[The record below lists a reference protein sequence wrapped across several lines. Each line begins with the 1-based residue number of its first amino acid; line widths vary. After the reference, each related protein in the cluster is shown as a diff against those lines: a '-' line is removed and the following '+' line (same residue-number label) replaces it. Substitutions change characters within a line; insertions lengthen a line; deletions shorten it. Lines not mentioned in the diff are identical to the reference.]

1 MIEQRAW
8 ARGRSWWV
16 TAEKPQGGFVL
27 VREDAIFRA
36 WAAFCD
42 EKIELRDFRIWLASF
57 EVLERRIGLRADR
70 KPTYTEVEF
79 RRLVGGVG
87 REHFRTSVRRLERAD
102 LGRWREHGIDLPG
115 SRSQKGSG
123 GGRLVPIPRP
133 MLRYLARN
141 TGRAFIA
148 TALGHLIRC
157 LYFRGGKCISGGYCK
172 SSWVADTFGVSLR
185 PVKEARAKLSSM
197 GFLVSLQAD
206 QLRLNRFGSP
216 VLVNLSWAP
225 ITESASRSVK
235 STTESAPL
243 RTQESSFLRKR
254 SDHQKPARTPDP
266 TGVFDRKIRK
276 PSMRDVKV
284 SDLEKSDQ
292 LAALF
297 VDAERRGLVK
307 RCEADQLAFF
317 AAAERAKRVATRN
330 IAGCF
335 AQMVRKGWF
344 SYAAQE
350 DEDRARKRLT
360 TFRDLNQKHEV
371 GRQIDPV
378 DLSSRFPR
386 MSRPGAVP
394 SLSWCDDNY
403 GQRNRV
409 LSKSQSDLS
418 SHIFPPST
426 SW

>member
-1 MIEQRAW
+1 M
-8 ARGRSWWV
+8 
-16 TAEKPQGGFVL
+16 
-27 VREDAIFRA
+27 REDAIFRA
-36 WAAFCD
+36 WAALCD

-87 REHFRTSVRRLERAD
+87 REHFRTSVRRLERAG
-102 LGRWREHGIDLPG
+102 LGRWREHSIDLPG
-115 SRSQKGSG
+115 SRSQKGSA

-185 PVKEARAKLSSM
+185 PVKDARAKLSSM
-197 GFLVSLQAD
+197 GFLVPLQAD
-206 QLRLNRFGSP
+206 QMRLNRFGSP

-225 ITESASRSVK
+225 TSESALRSVK
-235 STTESAPL
+235 STTETAPP

-266 TGVFDRKIRK
+266 TGVCDMKNRK
-276 PSMRDVKV
+276 PSMREVKV
-284 SDLEKSDQ
+284 GDLENSNR

-297 VDAERRGLVK
+297 IDAERRGLVK
-307 RCEADQLAFF
+307 QCEADQLAFF
-317 AAAERAKRVATRN
+317 SAAERAKRVATRN
-330 IAGCF
+330 VAGCF
-335 AQMVRKGWF
+335 VHLVRQGRF
-344 SYAAQE
+344 DYVAQE
-350 DEDRARKRLT
+350 DENRARTKLLELRELSQEPDVRPARETRLSGLGVRPPSEFPKQSRTCT
-360 TFRDLNQKHEV
+360 TFQNEL
-371 GRQIDPV
+371 GRQ
-378 DLSSRFPR
+378 R
-386 MSRPGAVP
+386 MILRPNAVLDEI
-394 SLSWCDDNY
+394 S
-403 GQRNRV
+403 
-409 LSKSQSDLS
+409 
-418 SHIFPPST
+418 
-426 SW
+426 

>member
-8 ARGRSWWV
+8 ASGRSWWV

-27 VREDAIFRA
+27 VRENAIYSA
-36 WAAFCD
+36 WAALCD
-42 EKIELRDFRIWLASF
+42 AKIELRDFRIWLASF

-70 KPTYTEVEF
+70 TPTYTEVEF

-87 REHFRTSVRRLERAD
+87 REHFRTSVRRLERAG

-115 SRSQKGSG
+115 CRFQKGSS

-133 MLRYLARN
+133 MLRYLART

-185 PVKEARAKLSSM
+185 PVKEARAKLVSI

-216 VLVNLSWAP
+216 VLVNLKWTP
-225 ITESASRSVK
+225 
-235 STTESAPL
+235 TTESARRSTNYTTKTAPP

-254 SDHQKPARTPDP
+254 SDHQKPARAPDP
-266 TGVFDRKIRK
+266 TGVFDKKIK
-276 PSMRDVKV
+276 NPSMRDVKV
-284 SDLEKSDQ
+284 GDLEKPIQ
-292 LAALF
+292 LLALF
-297 VDAERRGLVK
+297 GDAERRGLVK
-307 RCEADQLAFF
+307 RCEADELAFF

-330 IAGCF
+330 TAGCF
-335 AQMVRKGWF
+335 VHIVRHACF
-344 SYAAQE
+344 NYIAQE
-350 DEDRARKRLT
+350 DEDVARAKISALRE
-360 TFRDLNQKHEV
+360 RDQ
-371 GRQIDPV
+371 D
-378 DLSSRFPR
+378 SSRVR
-386 MSRPGAVP
+386 
-394 SLSWCDDNY
+394 
-403 GQRNRV
+403 RV
-409 LSKSQSDLS
+409 A
-418 SHIFPPST
+418 IC
-426 SW
+426 